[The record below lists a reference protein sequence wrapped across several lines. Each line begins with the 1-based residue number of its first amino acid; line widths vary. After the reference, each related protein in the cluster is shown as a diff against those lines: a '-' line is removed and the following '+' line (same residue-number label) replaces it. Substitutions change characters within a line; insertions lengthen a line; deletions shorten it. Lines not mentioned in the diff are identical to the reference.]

1 LVFIIDDLAL
11 IALLAYTSTL
21 SGVIGWGVGKATEKP
36 QIVTQLVQPVPVPIQ
51 QPQPIPV
58 PQQPY
63 PTRIVY
69 LPYPYPYLYYYKWW

>member
-36 QIVTQLVQPVPVPIQ
+36 QVVAQPVPVPMH
-51 QPQPIPV
+51 QPQPIFV
-58 PQQPY
+58 PQQLYPY
-63 PTRIVY
+63 PPRVVY
-69 LPYPYPYLYYYKWW
+69 YPYPYYYGYRWW